1 MESFHLG
8 GVWGRRFG
16 LAKPGRVFVEK
27 FKDLLCGEA
36 ACAQGA
42 HRLGAKHRRRKAV
55 ALELWRRKLQINKS
69 TRFFLKAYRAN
80 DRRRDRDV
88 VGSRDA
94 LGLFFADDGANV
106 ADPRVHVGRDT
117 LANEDGLPKVRGE
130 GLDRGDARREL
141 QLQDDGTRQ
150 TAHVL
155 ALDNVESVDVDK
167 GRL

>member
-16 LAKPGRVFVEK
+16 LAKLGRVFVEK

-69 TRFFLKAYRAN
+69 TRFFKSIPRERSASGSGCSWEQRRARSFF
-80 DRRRDRDV
+80 RR
-88 VGSRDA
+88 
-94 LGLFFADDGANV
+94 
-106 ADPRVHVGRDT
+106 
-117 LANEDGLPKVRGE
+117 
-130 GLDRGDARREL
+130 
-141 QLQDDGTRQ
+141 
-150 TAHVL
+150 
-155 ALDNVESVDVDK
+155 
-167 GRL
+167 